1 MTPNHKLTIY
11 CMPGEDSRRFA
22 LPANQLL
29 LGNHVISLIWVCHP
43 FPEFPSSEWIN
54 IPFFW
59 VDQHGSATTTR
70 QTYFTD
76 FYSIWRMI
84 SFQYVSH
91 GSDSLM
97 KKYVEISLYDYDH
110 LYADHDGFSC
120 FFISHLIIR
129 WSVSQDG
136 GGLLRCCRLQLAG
149 VLDLPGASGALVIFD
164 HR

>member
-43 FPEFPSSEWIN
+43 FPR

-84 SFQYVSH
+84 SFQYFSH

-110 LYADHDGFSC
+110 LFTDHDV
-120 FFISHLIIR
+120 FFISHLTIR
-129 WSVSQDG
+129 WWVSQDG

-149 VLDLPGASGALVIFD
+149 VLDVPGASGALVIFD